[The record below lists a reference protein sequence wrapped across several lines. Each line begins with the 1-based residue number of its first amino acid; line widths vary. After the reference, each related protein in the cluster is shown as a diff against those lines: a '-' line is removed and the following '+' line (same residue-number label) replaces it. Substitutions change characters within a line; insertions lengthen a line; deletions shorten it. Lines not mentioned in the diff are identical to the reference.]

1 LSIGKFRLG
10 VRKLGLSASKQ
21 EIDALFNAAD
31 KKETHMDEAA
41 FGKFIER
48 VKAAGGSKHGGAGVA
63 MSAADSATK
72 ANVLRFKAVAFTVAV
87 MAEIDVIEG
96 EKRLQ
101 QTRARRPLEAQLAD
115 ALRRKNMMAP
125 TSVVRAWG
133 SNKNFVSLDDL
144 VHHVVALG
152 IDATEGELATFYER
166 LDSGGTGQL
175 GSEELRV
182 GLRKL
187 QARLRAL
194 CACARGVRAW

>member
-1 LSIGKFRLG
+1 
-10 VRKLGLSASKQ
+10 
-21 EIDALFNAAD
+21 
-31 KKETHMDEAA
+31 
-41 FGKFIER
+41 
-48 VKAAGGSKHGGAGVA
+48 
-63 MSAADSATK
+63 
-72 ANVLRFKAVAFTVAV
+72 
-87 MAEIDVIEG
+87 
-96 EKRLQ
+96 
-101 QTRARRPLEAQLAD
+101 
-115 ALRRKNMMAP
+115 MMAP